1 MRQGKTAPNGKI
13 IANITMK
20 GVNAL
25 LKKGAP
31 TDIFSSNNISI
42 NNGHKVPIKTTI
54 VDTMRSKLLDIS
66 ALSRLT
72 KENVI
77 FFCYSGLESSI
88 NWFVYHELMK
98 NKNSK
103 LFEGSIFEWVVK
115 NKQIYK
121 NF

>member
-13 IANITMK
+13 IANITIK

-77 FFCYSGLESSI
+77 FFDNSDARNENNTSATPTI
-88 NWFVYHELMK
+88 NDII
-98 NKNSK
+98 NKSQTPRV
-103 LFEGSIFEWVVK
+103 GSFANE
-115 NKQIYK
+115 
-121 NF
+121 